1 MKKMLII
8 LILLLIFVSLTAA
21 EAEGEK
27 AEKARINWFNV
38 IFAGGYLLGVFIL
51 LPLVIFTNLKDKV
64 YDPED
69 KEQIQPLE
77 NLSEEERNAR
87 AARILE
93 EIGNKLT
100 PVEDEE
106 GNQMI
111 TITKSKQ
118 ARFVRNGLN
127 YIIKKLAPT
136 DQDVIDRVNEF
147 KGVYDY
153 RASRIFT
160 GSNWIIVF
168 GIGVGVLLVATG
180 GFNTFIIIH
189 ALGVLFYILSSR
201 TPLYAVE
208 KRVKNYGSGGGAMS
222 KIYAAL
228 FLGPGKKYY
237 VKRAGGSW
245 ERDWQT
251 EGEMAVIG
259 IVIMA
264 IVALLL
270 GFFAAAMGVINFIFN
285 YASSL
290 VIPFKKLDDWYE
302 RKIEA
307 TA

>member
-8 LILLLIFVSLTAA
+8 LILLLIFISLTAA
-21 EAEGEK
+21 EGEGEK
-27 AEKARINWFNV
+27 AERQRINWFNV

-51 LPLVIFTNLKDKV
+51 LPLVIYTNLKDKV
-64 YDPED
+64 CDPEA

-87 AARILE
+87 AAKILE
-93 EIGNKLT
+93 AIEKKLT
-100 PVEDEE
+100 PYEDED
-106 GNQMI
+106 GNHMI

-136 DQDVIDRVNEF
+136 DQEVIARVNEF
-147 KGVYDY
+147 KQVFDN

-160 GSNWIIVF
+160 GSNWIIFF
-168 GIGVGVLLVATG
+168 GIGVGVLLLATG
-180 GFNTFIIIH
+180 GFNAFIVIH

-208 KRVKNYGSGGGAMS
+208 KRLKNFASGGGAMGKMYS
-222 KIYAAL
+222 AL

-237 VKRAGGSW
+237 IKRAGGSW

-251 EGEMAVIG
+251 EGEMAIIG
-259 IVIMA
+259 VAIMA

-270 GFFAAAMGVINFIFN
+270 GFFAAAMGVINFVFN
-285 YASSL
+285 YANSL

-307 TA
+307 VV